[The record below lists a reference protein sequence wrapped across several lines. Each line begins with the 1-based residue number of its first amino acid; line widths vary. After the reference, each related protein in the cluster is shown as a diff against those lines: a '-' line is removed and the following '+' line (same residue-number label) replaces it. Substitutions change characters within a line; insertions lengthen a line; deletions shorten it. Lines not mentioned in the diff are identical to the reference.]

1 MDVDFDLNVESI
13 AAGLF
18 RCVHQKPWRFADA
31 QQRQNYMVIAR
42 RTVADTRDEQ
52 ARQEPE
58 GQKAG
63 AA

>member
-1 MDVDFDLNVESI
+1 MTGELELM
-13 AAGLF
+13 AGTLF
-18 RCVHQKPWRFADA
+18 RIIEGRAFWQATTQERA
-31 QQRQNYMVIAR
+31 NYIATCKQFIDDVR
-42 RTVADTRDEQ
+42 AEQ